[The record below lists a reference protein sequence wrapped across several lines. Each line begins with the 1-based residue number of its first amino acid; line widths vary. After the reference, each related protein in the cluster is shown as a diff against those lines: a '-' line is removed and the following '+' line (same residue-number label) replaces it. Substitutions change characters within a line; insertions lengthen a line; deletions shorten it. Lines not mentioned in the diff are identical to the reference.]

1 MNDDERL
8 MRMAEELV
16 LGREALADALR
27 HLVECAGLLD
37 RESNVESYIL
47 GRMMGQIETVRRAYE
62 DLDNI
67 VEHGEADA
75 DD

>member
-16 LGREALADALR
+16 YGREALAEALR

-37 RESNVESYIL
+37 RESNVEAYIL
-47 GRMMGQIETVRRAYE
+47 GRMMGQIELIRRAYQ
-62 DLDNI
+62 DLDNV
-67 VEHGEADA
+67 VEHGEESP
-75 DD
+75 

>member
-1 MNDDERL
+1 MTDDERL
-8 MRMAEELV
+8 MAMAEELV
-16 LGREALADALR
+16 YSREALAEALR

-62 DLDNI
+62 DLDN
-67 VEHGEADA
+67 VVDHGEESP
-75 DD
+75 

>member
-1 MNDDERL
+1 MTDDERL

-16 LGREALADALR
+16 YGREALAEALR

-47 GRMMGQIETVRRAYE
+47 GRMMGQIELIRRAYG
-62 DLDNI
+62 DLDNV
-67 VEHGEADA
+67 VEHGEESP
-75 DD
+75 